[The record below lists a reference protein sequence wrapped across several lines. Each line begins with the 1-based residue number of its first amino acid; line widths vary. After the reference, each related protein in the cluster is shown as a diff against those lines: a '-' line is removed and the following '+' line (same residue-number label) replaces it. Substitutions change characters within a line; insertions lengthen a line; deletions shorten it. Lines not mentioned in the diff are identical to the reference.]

1 VLVLA
6 SSSEIASLLLSSG
19 GIAHSRLKILL
30 FVDECSTCEIKK
42 KKKTLN

>member
-6 SSSEIASLLLSSG
+6 SSSEIASLLWSSG

-30 FVDECSTCEIKK
+30 FVHECSTCEIKK
-42 KKKTLN
+42 KKHSTN